1 MKIEI
6 INKRTNNSI
15 NLDSYVYSS
24 GILINKFDPGKIRA
38 SFNKT
43 RGIGQHGYTLL
54 STTLE
59 DREVNI
65 KATIIA
71 NDRTERDIIKNNI
84 DDVLNPLDEL
94 IIKYNDAEISK
105 EIECSLD
112 ETPTYS
118 TEYKTNNNF
127 ILEFNISFECFKPF
141 WKDQTEKVINVET
154 WKGGFE
160 FGFELNSLG
169 IEFAQKGSNEI
180 IINNLGNIDA
190 PIEIYFKGPALNP
203 CITLD
208 DNKFIKINKQ
218 IKDDEVLYINTS
230 FDNKEVKII
239 KEDLREQAYHYL
251 DIESTFFNLNQ
262 GQNKISYTTEGD
274 FLPQSV
280 IIKYKCNYFSL

>member
-1 MKIEI
+1 M
-6 INKRTNNSI
+6 
-15 NLDSYVYSS
+15 
-24 GILINKFDPGKIRA
+24 
-38 SFNKT
+38 
-43 RGIGQHGYTLL
+43 
-54 STTLE
+54 
-59 DREVNI
+59 
-65 KATIIA
+65 A

-84 DDVLNPLDEL
+84 DDVLNPLDSL
-94 IIKYNDAEISK
+94 IIKYNNYEVSK
-105 EIECSLD
+105 EIECSLE
-112 ETPTYS
+112 ETPNYS
-118 TEYKTNNNF
+118 TEYKTNNDF

-141 WKDQTEKVINVET
+141 WIDQDEKVLNVET
-154 WKGGFE
+154 WSGGFE

-169 IEFAQKGSNEI
+169 IEFAQKGSNDI
-180 IINNLGNIDA
+180 IINNLGNIDS
-190 PIEIYFKGPALNP
+190 PIEIFFKGPALNP